1 MYRCNECN
9 TQYSKKPDYCECGN
23 DSFEFIDEAP
33 VKKTLTLEQKSE
45 IVSKVFFVICII
57 FAIIICFIPVSK
69 ETKPA
74 AEKPIKTEKT
84 IIPDIDKFWDD
95 TPIYQPQVSE
105 NKVIEQEDNNIIS
118 KIFKNPEIIKKPIS
132 KPVQKSE
139 DIKQKPKTKVNPSKD
154 KIKIPDKTLQAANAP
169 ANPPKTQTPQQKKQ
183 QPKVEQK
190 SVQQTVQQT
199 NPSKTSPKYNPNSSA
214 MIDYKTK
221 LRAQLF
227 SKFAVGSVQG
237 SGSCSISFS
246 VDKSGKLIN
255 RKFVQESDNKSLNDT
270 VYYMLMS
277 VPYFTTPPAGY
288 NGETIHMNFKMDN
301 GSYEISIY

>member
-1 MYRCNECN
+1 MYICRECN
-9 TQYSKKPDYCECGN
+9 AKYKSKPDYCECGN
-23 DSFEFIDEAP
+23 DCFEFLEDAP
-33 VKKTLTLEQKSE
+33 VKKPLTLEQKSE
-45 IVSKVFFVICII
+45 IVSKVFFAICII
-57 FAIIICFIPVSK
+57 LSILVWLIPVNSK
-69 ETKPA
+69 EKPVQ
-74 AEKPIKTEKT
+74 KQIKTFNT
-84 IIPDIDKFWDD
+84 AIPDIDKLWND
-95 TPIYQPQVSE
+95 TPAYQPQVPE
-105 NKVIEQEDNNIIS
+105 NTVVEPENNNIIS
-118 KIFKNPEIIKKPIS
+118 KIFKNTEQNKQPVQKTENKSTIQIF
-132 KPVQKSE
+132 KPVQQTNTAK
-139 DIKQKPKTKVNPSKD
+139 KQEQP
-154 KIKIPDKTLQAANAP
+154 KIPDKTLQAANSSVNSSKP
-169 ANPPKTQTPQQKKQ
+169 VQQQKPK
-183 QPKVEQK
+183 KVEQK
-190 SVQQTVQQT
+190 TVQQT
-199 NPSKTSPKYNPNSSA
+199 NPPKTLPKYNPNSSA

-277 VPYFTTPPAGY
+277 VPYFTAPPAGY